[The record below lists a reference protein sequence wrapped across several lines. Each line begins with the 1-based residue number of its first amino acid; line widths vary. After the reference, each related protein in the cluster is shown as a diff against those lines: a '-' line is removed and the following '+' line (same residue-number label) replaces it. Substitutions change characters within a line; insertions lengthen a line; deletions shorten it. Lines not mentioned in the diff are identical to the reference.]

1 MVFPVPFLPG
11 VFPATVDFFLA
22 ADDDGLALA
31 LALALG
37 LGLGLG
43 FGFTAFIVAALA
55 SSFGLDL
62 GFSSPCAAAFSAAL
76 AAAFFLRVAA
86 AFFAAATIFA
96 SEPFFAAIPCP
107 RLPERGLTYQG
118 DLPIE

>member
-31 LALALG
+31 LALA
-37 LGLGLG
+37 LGLG